1 MESKPDGPEHPEFR
15 KAQLVEQ
22 KMLESLWGRFPWPQ
36 KATQDFASDVI
47 NRLRLKPNHKCL
59 VFGGRVSDVVRRL
72 AEQNVSVIDAHTRP
86 SDLPAV
92 ASKLDEFPNV
102 THFHGEF
109 SKLKA
114 EGKINGGVVLSASTE
129 ASDLPRQFAN
139 LSAHLADDATVV
151 VADYAGVDE
160 PQPALLST
168 SHPAPT
174 KEVWHRTFSDAGLEL
189 LVDEDRTIDAIATME
204 KFIQRLATIAEGN
217 PSASIIALRVAQEK
231 ARFTS
236 GKKSWRVWTLRKT
249 KPPKPTL
256 MGSARPPVG
265 LIMISGGIDSVY
277 ALHDALTNT
286 DHDIIAHHIN
296 FINIEGRLAPE
307 HVACRKILEWSR
319 TNLREFG
326 YSESTL
332 DRRTMNYYGFDL
344 VAVAYEAGLV
354 AQSFRFRENRPVD
367 YWRGGYCLEDQ
378 PTWKKRDFHMDAA
391 CCAASYPFEPP
402 DYLYVPLLSKRAEVE
417 ALPEELVRLTWGC
430 RRPVVGK
437 KSIKPCGKCKTCRE
451 RAELG
456 L

>member
-1 MESKPDGPEHPEFR
+1 MDSKPDDIAQPEFR
-15 KAQLVEQ
+15 NAQVIEDKILHG
-22 KMLESLWGRFPWPQ
+22 LWGKNPWPHHE
-36 KATQDFASDVI
+36 ATEFTNQIFD
-47 NRLRLKPNHKCL
+47 RLQPQPNHRYV
-59 VFGGRVSDVVRRL
+59 VFGGRVSDVVQRL
-72 AEQNVSVIDAHTRP
+72 AEQDVAVIDAHTRP

-92 ASKLDEFPNV
+92 ANKLDKFSNV

-114 EGKINGGVVLSASTE
+114 EGEINGGVVLSASTE

-139 LSAHLADDATVV
+139 LSAQLTDDANVV
-151 VADYAGVDE
+151 VADYSGVDE

-174 KEVWHRTFSDAGLEL
+174 KESWHRTFSDAGFEL
-189 LVDEDRTIDAIATME
+189 LEDEDRTIDAIAIMDD
-204 KFIQRLATIAEGN
+204 FLNRLSAIAEEH
-217 PSASIIALRVAQEK
+217 PSASIIALRVSQEK

-236 GKKSWRVWTLRKT
+236 GKKSWRVWTLRKI
-249 KPPKPTL
+249 KPPTPTL
-256 MGSARPPVG
+256 IGSARPPVG
-265 LIMISGGIDSVY
+265 LIMLSGGIDSVY

-319 TNLREFG
+319 KNLREFG

-354 AQSFRFRENRPVD
+354 AQSYRFRENRPVD

-378 PTWKKRDFHMDAA
+378 PTWTKRDFHMDAA

-402 DYLYVPLLSKRAEVE
+402 DYLYAPLLSKRAEVE

-430 RRPVVGK
+430 RRPVVEK
-437 KSIKPCGKCKTCRE
+437 KSTTPCGKCKTCRE
-451 RAELG
+451 RSELG